1 MARGGKRAGAGRGK
15 KNYDSYSKQY
25 DEKKAQLAKKGFT
38 MHQRKL
44 SQVEFEAQYA
54 RMSNQRKAEV
64 SKGQRKKTGNITRDL
79 VDKQAFELTQKQAKA
94 LVKGHEKMGKPL
106 NMTLQELRTG
116 DYLRQEYDT
125 KKTELEE
132 LEIDNVEEELAKYI
146 STEFFGS

>member
-25 DEKKAQLAKKGFT
+25 DTKQAQLAKKGFK
-38 MHQRKL
+38 MNQRKL
-44 SQVEFEAQYA
+44 SQAEFEAQYA
-54 RMSNQRKAEV
+54 RMSNQRKTEV

-94 LVKGHEKMGKPL
+94 LLEGHKKMDKPL
-106 NMTLQELRTG
+106 NKTLQELRTG
-116 DYLRQEYDT
+116 NYLKEEYEL

-132 LEIDNVEEELAKYI
+132 LEIENIEEELAKYI